1 MPSTRERI
9 QRVSLELFL
18 EQGYEK
24 TSLREIAERLGVTKA
39 ALYYHFKAKED
50 ILSSYFEDFGG
61 AVKELIAWGEAQP
74 RGPKLRRELLRRYMD
89 LIIDKHDM
97 IRFFHENQPTMR
109 RMDDKGRHFKERMG
123 ALHRLMYEPDA
134 DLETRVRAFQA
145 IMTVHT
151 SWFVFFEE
159 QGVEREQ
166 LRDAALSVALGLVTA
181 NEIHM
186 ASDPLVDGLVTAA
199 TKAAEHLL
207 TVDEEPQKA

>member
-1 MPSTRERI
+1 MSSTRERI
-9 QRVSLELFL
+9 QRVALELFL

-50 ILSSYFEDFGG
+50 ILTSYFEDFGG
-61 AVKELIAWGEAQP
+61 AVHDLIAWGEAQP
-74 RGPKLRRELLRRYMD
+74 RGPKLRREVLRRYMD

-97 IRFFHENQPTMR
+97 IRFFHENQPTVR
-109 RMDDKGRHFKERMG
+109 RMDDKGKHFKERMG
-123 ALHRLMYEPDA
+123 ALHRLMYEPGA

-151 SWFVFFEE
+151 SWFVFFEDE
-159 QGVEREQ
+159 GTDREN
-166 LRDAALSVALGLVTA
+166 LRDAALSVAQGLVSA

-186 ASDPLVDGLVTAA
+186 ADDPLVDGLASAA
-199 TKAAEHLL
+199 VKAAETLL
-207 TVDEEPQKA
+207 TPGEESQKA